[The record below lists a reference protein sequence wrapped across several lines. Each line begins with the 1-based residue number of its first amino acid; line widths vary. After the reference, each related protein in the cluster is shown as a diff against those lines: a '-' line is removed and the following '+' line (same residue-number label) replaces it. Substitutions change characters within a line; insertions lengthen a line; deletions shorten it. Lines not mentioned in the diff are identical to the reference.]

1 VAQPLGD
8 LAEFGDE
15 HGIPG
20 EVHGVLAGTQ
30 HEGDL
35 VDAVLGGRGGDGD
48 AAGFGLL
55 PGLEGGDVVETVAAG
70 GVDDRLGDE

>member
-1 VAQPLGD
+1 
-8 LAEFGDE
+8 
-15 HGIPG
+15 
-20 EVHGVLAGTQ
+20 
-30 HEGDL
+30 
-35 VDAVLGGRGGDGD
+35 VLGGRGGDGD